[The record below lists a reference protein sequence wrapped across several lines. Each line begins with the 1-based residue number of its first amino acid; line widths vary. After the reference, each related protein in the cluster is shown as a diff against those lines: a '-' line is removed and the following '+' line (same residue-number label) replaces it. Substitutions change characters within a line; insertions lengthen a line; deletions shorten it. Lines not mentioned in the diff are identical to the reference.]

1 MSLPES
7 LHKQLQ
13 RLADREGITMDQLAA
28 SALTEKVAA
37 LLTNDY
43 MAQRSQ
49 RGSKASFENALTK
62 IKDVEPDATDQL

>member
-1 MSLPES
+1 
-7 LHKQLQ
+7 
-13 RLADREGITMDQLAA
+13 MDQLAA